1 MLDCSEMRRKARLAM
16 SIRGEMRLGR
26 MSRQALERFAAAGK
40 LEELSLDVSW
50 CISLMQNIGKKILAK
65 EASLFDR
72 LACIPGMKELRA
84 CLEAPL
90 VENVSSILACI
101 ES

>member
-1 MLDCSEMRRKARLAM
+1 
-16 SIRGEMRLGR
+16 MRLGR
-26 MSRQALERFAAAGK
+26 MSRQGLERFAAAGR

-50 CISLMQNIGKKILAK
+50 CISPMQNIGKKILAK
-65 EASLFDR
+65 EASLLDE
-72 LACIPGMKELRA
+72 LACIPGMEELRA
-84 CLEAPL
+84 HLEAPL